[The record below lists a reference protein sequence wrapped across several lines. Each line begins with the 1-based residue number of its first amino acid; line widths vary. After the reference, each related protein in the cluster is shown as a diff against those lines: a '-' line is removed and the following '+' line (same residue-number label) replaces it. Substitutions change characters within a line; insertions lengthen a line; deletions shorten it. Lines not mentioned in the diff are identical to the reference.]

1 MEDDG
6 LIGNYDAVWTI
17 SLEDIEM
24 GHVIGRG
31 AFGEVYHAFY
41 FGTEVAVKKLS
52 VVEEDDELYLQR
64 EVSALK

>member
-6 LIGNYDAVWTI
+6 LIGNYDAVWTVN
-17 SLEDIEM
+17 LEEIEM

-31 AFGEVYHAFY
+31 AFGEVYHGY
-41 FGTEVAVKKLS
+41 YYGTEVAVKKLS